1 MHSAMT
7 LQPIALS
14 LLAVAAFAGGASAQ
28 VTVKAPAEG
37 RTAVQEAEALFNEG
51 RRADAAGLLGRH
63 LAEQQNDGRGWF
75 FLGRI
80 YLDNAQLWHREGHD
94 PDEPG
99 PLLLEFAGASMEQAQ
114 QLLADSGSVF
124 RVLVSV
130 ERALNRIEADG
141 WPALAARPVAADE
154 VPLPQVLVELGRNL
168 MVSCP
173 ANGVLVTGSLAEV
186 AAVWGVR
193 LTSAA
198 RTDLVLLRSD
208 IYAIDARY
216 RGRMADALGI
226 DSTLA
231 LPEAIGAAARY
242 RPICLGPSLDTITA
256 PGVDWTASRMVLLGG
271 AIGAADSTALA
282 VHQFGMMGLAGS
294 VWTASARDV
303 YDLAA
308 RRNRALCRE
317 LFVDAD
323 TGRRPAIPAC
333 TR

>member
-7 LQPIALS
+7 LRRTT
-14 LLAVAAFAGGASAQ
+14 LAVLALTALAGGASAQ
-28 VTVKAPAEG
+28 VAVQAPANG
-37 RTAVQEAEALFNEG
+37 RTAVQEAEVLFNQG

-99 PLLLEFAGASMEQAQ
+99 PLLLEFSGAAMEQAQ

-141 WPALAARPVAADE
+141 WPGAPARPVPADE

-186 AAVWGVR
+186 ASVWGVH

-198 RTDLVLLRSD
+198 RSDLVLLRAD
-208 IYAIDARY
+208 LYGADVRY
-216 RGRMADALGI
+216 RGRMAAALGI
-226 DSTLA
+226 DSSLA
-231 LPEAIGAAARY
+231 LAEALGAAARY
-242 RPICLGPSLDTITA
+242 RPVCLGPSLDTIAA
-256 PGVDWTASRMVLLGG
+256 PGVEWAASRMVLLGG
-271 AIGAADSTALA
+271 ATGAADSTAL
-282 VHQFGMMGLAGS
+282 VIHQFEMMGLAGS

-308 RRNRALCRE
+308 RRNRALCGG
-317 LFVDAD
+317 LFSDVD
-323 TGRRPAIPAC
+323 TGRRPAISAC
-333 TR
+333 AR

>member
-14 LLAVAAFAGGASAQ
+14 FFAVAALAGGVSAQ
-28 VTVKAPAEG
+28 VTVQAPAAG
-37 RTAVQEAEALFNEG
+37 RTAVQEAEVLFNEG
-51 RRADAAGLLGRH
+51 RRADAADLLGRH

-130 ERALNRIEADG
+130 ERVLNRIEADG
-141 WPALAARPVAADE
+141 WSAIFARPIAAEE
-154 VPLPQVLVELGRNL
+154 VPLPPVLAELGRNL
-168 MVSCP
+168 MISCP

-193 LTSAA
+193 LTTSA

-208 IYAIDARY
+208 IYAADARY
-216 RGRMADALGI
+216 RGRMAAALGI
-226 DSTLA
+226 DSAQA
-231 LPEAIGAAARY
+231 LPEALGAAARY
-242 RPICLGPSLDTITA
+242 RPVCLGPALDTIAA
-256 PGVDWTASRMVLLGG
+256 PGVEWTASRLLLLGG
-271 AIGAADSTALA
+271 VAGVTDTTALIM
-282 VHQFGMMGLAGS
+282 HQFGMMGLAGS
-294 VWTASARDV
+294 VWTAAARDV

-323 TGRRPAIPAC
+323 TGRPPAIPAC

>member
-1 MHSAMT
+1 MT
-7 LQPIALS
+7 CQPIALS
-14 LLAVAAFAGGASAQ
+14 LFALAALAGGVSAQ
-28 VTVKAPAEG
+28 VTVQAPVAG

-99 PLLLEFAGASMEQAQ
+99 PLLLEFAGAAMEQAQ
-114 QLLADSGSVF
+114 HLLADSGSVF

-130 ERALNRIEADG
+130 ERALNRIEAYG
-141 WPALAARPVAADE
+141 WSAIVAGQIAADE
-154 VPLPQVLVELGRNL
+154 VPLPPVLAELGRNL

-208 IYAIDARY
+208 IYAADARY
-216 RGRMADALGI
+216 RGRMAAVLGA
-226 DSTLA
+226 DSSLT
-231 LPEAIGAAARY
+231 LPEALGAAARY
-242 RPICLGPSLDTITA
+242 RPICLGPALDTVAA
-256 PGVDWTASRMVLLGG
+256 PGVQWATSRLVLLGG
-271 AIGAADSTALA
+271 VASATDTSALDI
-282 VHQFGMMGLAGS
+282 HQYEMMGLAGS
-294 VWTASARDV
+294 VWTAAARDV

-317 LFVDAD
+317 LFLDAD
-323 TGRRPAIPAC
+323 IGRRPAIPAC
-333 TR
+333 NR